1 MFTVGAS
8 CCNLRSQV
16 EEKKKIGKQNYK
28 KKKKK
33 KKKKIRG
40 KILNYY
46 SILRKTL
53 GLWGPSPS
61 SLVVASP
68 YTCLQK
74 TIVLL

>member
-1 MFTVGAS
+1 
-8 CCNLRSQV
+8 L
-16 EEKKKIGKQNYK
+16 KKKKKLGSKIT

>member
-16 EEKKKIGKQNYK
+16 EEKKKIVNQNYQ
-28 KKKKK
+28 KKKK

>member
-1 MFTVGAS
+1 
-8 CCNLRSQV
+8 LRSQV
-16 EEKKKIGKQNYK
+16 EEKKKIGKQNYQK

-33 KKKKIRG
+33 KKKMG